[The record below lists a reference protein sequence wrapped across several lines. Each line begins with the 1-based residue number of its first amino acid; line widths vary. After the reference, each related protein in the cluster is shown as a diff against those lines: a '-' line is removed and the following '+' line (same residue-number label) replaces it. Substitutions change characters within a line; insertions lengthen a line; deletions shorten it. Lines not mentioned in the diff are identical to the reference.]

1 MKWGD
6 VVPLAKDTF
15 SQWSEHKS
23 PRLAAA
29 LAYYTVV
36 SIASLLLIVIAI
48 AGIFFGHDAAVRQIL
63 GQLGSLIGQKSQ
75 EQLMGMVA
83 AASQP
88 KASVVAS
95 IVGVVTLV
103 LAATGVV
110 IQLQDALDVVWNVE
124 EKKTGGGLWALVRTR
139 LLSIAM
145 LLGLTFLMLVSLVV
159 SVGLSA
165 INTYSSKLI
174 PALVYLMQFIN
185 ALFDIVILT
194 ALFAILFKY
203 LPKVPVRW
211 RDVRVGALITALLF
225 IVGQAVITLYLGKLN
240 ASSPYGSAGALIIVL
255 LWVYY
260 SAQLLLLGAEF
271 TNVWASRF
279 PAQTH
284 AAGPGKP

>member
-6 VVPLAKDTF
+6 VVSLAKDTF

-75 EQLMGMVA
+75 QQLMGMVA

-174 PALVYLMQFIN
+174 PTLVYLMQFIN
-185 ALFDIVILT
+185 ALFDIVVLT
-194 ALFAILFKY
+194 ALFAIIFKY

-279 PAQTH
+279 PGTDARSR
-284 AAGPGKP
+284 PG